1 MVYQEDNNI
10 MKAFFKGKISIN
22 DLSRP
27 TLKRVE
33 IGHGKGIGYKYGTYS
48 QYIEK
53 LSEQVTKG
61 NGIIYIGKS
70 VTESIKEKGT
80 FSISNHTDKFTIG
93 DVPHLL
99 INYNNVIDDIF
110 LKVIWKDSDDVS
122 ILEQYYEI
130 PRAHSMG
137 NSWWD
142 YYGIYFIGPEDLEE
156 GNYKVEIIS
165 EEMIS
170 KEQTI
175 GEKKDNIKTLRA
187 ILEFSMEDPPRKE
200 K

>member
-1 MVYQEDNNI
+1 MVYQDDNNI

-27 TLKRVE
+27 TLKKVE
-33 IGHGKGIGYKYGTYS
+33 IGYGKGIGNKYGTYNR
-48 QYIEK
+48 YIEK
-53 LSEQVTKG
+53 LSEQITKG
-61 NGIIYIGKS
+61 NGTIYIGKS
-70 VTESIKEKGT
+70 IIDKDT
-80 FSISNHTDKFTIG
+80 FSISNPTDKFTIG

-110 LKVIWKDSDDVS
+110 LKVIWKDSDDTS

-130 PRAHSMG
+130 PRAYSMG

-156 GNYKVEIIS
+156 GNYKVEITS

-187 ILEFSMEDPPRKE
+187 ILEFSMEELSRKE